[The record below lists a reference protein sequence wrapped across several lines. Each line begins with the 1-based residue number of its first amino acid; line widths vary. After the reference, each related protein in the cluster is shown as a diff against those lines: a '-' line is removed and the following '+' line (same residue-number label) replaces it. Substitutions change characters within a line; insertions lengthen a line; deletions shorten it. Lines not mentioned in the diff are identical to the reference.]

1 MTYVR
6 QGISDTEGM
15 AMILPTLIITGLT
28 ALIVWG
34 GFALVAYL
42 ERISGGGYGH
52 DAGTEPPPQETSS
65 PVTPASAESASDTP
79 ER

>member
-1 MTYVR
+1 
-6 QGISDTEGM
+6 M

-34 GFALVAYL
+34 GFSLIRYL

-52 DAGTEPPPQETSS
+52 DAEERTQTEETPSPGVPPPD
-65 PVTPASAESASDTP
+65 ARHGYAD
-79 ER
+79 ERT